1 MYRHDFEETFHVL
14 DGEIEVTVRG
24 EASIVRIGDTANI
37 PANAPHAFRNATDD
51 TVRLLC
57 TVAPA
62 GLEEYF
68 AEVGDAVAS
77 RTSPAPDLDEDAKGA
92 RMQKGLALAAKYHV
106 EIRPPE

>member
-1 MYRHDFEETFHVL
+1 MKTRTAASVWLMYRHDFEETFHVL

-62 GLEEYF
+62 GLG
-68 AEVGDAVAS
+68 VLRRGRRRGCQLLAS
-77 RTSPAPDLDEDAKGA
+77 CAST
-92 RMQKGLALAAKYHV
+92 
-106 EIRPPE
+106 